1 MRTLSERRKR
11 TTEFVVK
18 CLEILEG
25 GKINSTQFLQ
35 TVTPMSDK
43 QFEEFMQDV
52 RKNQEI
58 RQIAYF
64 EIEEFKRD
72 VDLDK
77 CKKCLDIMGV
87 PLYEY
92 VAVPDV
98 TGDPD
103 NVQVTPEPVPVGYAH
118 YKRMPQTTHKKNS
131 LSLNV
136 DKKNPLTG
144 QVVSQDKTA
153 KNTDI
158 ETYAMSSI
166 GAKIGLRELNGPR
179 GSDPVM
185 EAEMMQAVSNTGS
198 VTMAQLTSDPKNKV
212 ALNTLNAYFT
222 MQMFCTNL
230 LGPIGILPRPEER

>member
-1 MRTLSERRKR
+1 MRNMSERRKR
-11 TTEFVVK
+11 VTEFVVK
-18 CLEILEG
+18 CLDTLEG
-25 GKINSTQFLQ
+25 GKINSKQWLEM
-35 TVTPMSDK
+35 VSPMTD
-43 QFEEFMQDV
+43 EEFDAFMQDV
-52 RKNQEI
+52 RKNQEK

-72 VDLDK
+72 VDLK
-77 CKKCLDIMGV
+77 KVEKCLDIMGV

-118 YKRMPQTTHKKNS
+118 YKRMPQTTKKKNS

-144 QVVSQDKTA
+144 QVVGQDKTA

-185 EAEMMQAVSNTGS
+185 EAEMMQAVATSGS
-198 VTMAQLTSDPKNKV
+198 VSMSQLTSDPKNKV
-212 ALNTLNAYFT
+212 ALNTLNAYFV
-222 MQMFCTNL
+222 MQMFATNL
-230 LGPIGILPRPEER
+230 LGPIGILPKPEE